1 MKLFPLLGALLLST
15 APVQAFETYEELDK
29 ACLATEETTNLCEG
43 AANYVSSSMV
53 AYLLCDSE
61 EKGILTTEELFLSW
75 DKVNKIMT
83 ENNASPMWNAGAENM
98 LESFPKCSLKPV
110 P

>member
-15 APVQAFETYEELDK
+15 APVQGFETYEELDK
-29 ACLATEETTNLCEG
+29 ACLATEENTNLCEG
-43 AANYVSSSMV
+43 AGDYVSSSMV
-53 AYLLCDSE
+53 AYLLCESE
-61 EKGILTTEELFLSW
+61 EKGILTTEEIFL

-98 LESFPKCSLKPV
+98 LESFPECSLKPV